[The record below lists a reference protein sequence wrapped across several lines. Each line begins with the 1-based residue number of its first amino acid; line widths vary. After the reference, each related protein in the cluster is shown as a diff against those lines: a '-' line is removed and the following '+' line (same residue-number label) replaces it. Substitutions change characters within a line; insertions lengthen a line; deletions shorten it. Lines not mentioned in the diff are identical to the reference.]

1 MKYNLSQITKRAW
14 EIFRKAKS
22 HFQKH
27 FTGRGYLPRQLKS
40 TRTALRE
47 PKRQQR
53 SQRKQIHGASGK
65 SWDMRLY
72 MAARLYLVLISY
84 GVVKETEPYI
94 KPVSLDGHRCRRWRH
109 EIPH

>member
-1 MKYNLSQITKRAW
+1 MKYNLSQIMKRVW

-27 FTGRGYLPRQLKS
+27 FTGRGYLTRQLKS

-53 SQRKQIHGASGK
+53 SQVQEV
-65 SWDMRLY
+65 
-72 MAARLYLVLISY
+72 AA
-84 GVVKETEPYI
+84 
-94 KPVSLDGHRCRRWRH
+94 
-109 EIPH
+109 